1 MTTSIRYRFAVI
13 LFCALCQTSLS
24 TAQEEKI
31 GSPEYEASKNK
42 VISVLE
48 LKQSPVSDASRLI
61 AEISNI
67 NVVATADAGE
77 KEVSVYLRNIKT
89 IDAIETICKV
99 SGLWYREEAEVGL
112 IRIMTTEEYSKD
124 LVIYREDDTQVFTL
138 LHPNVFSIAQ
148 HIQDLYGER
157 VVLSLPR
164 FYDDQFLAQAGM
176 QSQTLA
182 MTMQMMGG
190 MGGGGMG
197 GGMGRFGGGMG
208 GRFGGMMGGFG
219 GMNSSPFAGGM
230 GGMGMM
236 GMGGMGMMGMG
247 GMGMGMGGMGGGQAQ
262 RGFSADA
269 VSRRNEILP
278 DDQQLTS
285 DQIRALQTASASS
298 ETGGADAE
306 TIQEVTSQEPPIHVA
321 INQQHGM
328 IIVRTSDKQAMESIE
343 QLIDELDRP
352 TPQVLLEV
360 KILEVTL
367 GDEFQSAFDFEMT
380 TGDRTQI
387 TNDDG
392 VPITDTVLN
401 TATQGMLGSSTTMLQ
416 QAHALGT
423 GNFELDAEGST
434 FVYQFL
440 NNNFRAR
447 VQLLEE
453 ENRVNIV
460 ATPMLLA
467 SNNRPASLRIGEQRR
482 LTDGATTISNTSVGG
497 QAQGTTVATSQQQVG
512 TTLML
517 LPKINADR
525 TVTMTIF
532 QERTGDDTGKQDS
545 IPISAEQTV
554 SRPVISNA
562 TTVNTIVAKDGLTVA
577 IGGLVEERVVRRQL
591 KVPLLGDLPTIG
603 QLFRKE
609 FNVDQKTELVILI
622 TPHVITTPQQARRTT
637 EQRMA
642 VLSKSNYIRNGMKDT
657 SEYPGV
663 KNLPPDYGQGI
674 PFSLFPERSNN
685 AAPTGN

>member
-1 MTTSIRYRFAVI
+1 MTTSIHFRFALI
-13 LFCALCQTSLS
+13 FFCALFQTSLS
-24 TAQEEKI
+24 TAQEEKL
-31 GSPEYEASKNK
+31 GSPEYQASKNK

-48 LKQSPVSDASRLI
+48 LKTSAVSDASRLI

-67 NVVATADAGE
+67 NVVATTDAGE

-208 GRFGGMMGGFG
+208 GGFGGMMGGFG
-219 GMNSSPFAGGM
+219 GMNASPFAG
-230 GGMGMM
+230 
-236 GMGGMGMMGMG
+236 
-247 GMGMGMGGMGGGQAQ
+247 GMGGMGGGQAQ

-285 DQIRALQTASASS
+285 DQIRALQNASASFQ
-298 ETGGADAE
+298 TGGADAE

-343 QLIDELDRP
+343 KLIDELDRP

-392 VPITDTVLN
+392 DPITGTVLN

-657 SEYPGV
+657 GEYPGV

-674 PFSLFPERSNN
+674 PFSLFPERN
-685 AAPTGN
+685 